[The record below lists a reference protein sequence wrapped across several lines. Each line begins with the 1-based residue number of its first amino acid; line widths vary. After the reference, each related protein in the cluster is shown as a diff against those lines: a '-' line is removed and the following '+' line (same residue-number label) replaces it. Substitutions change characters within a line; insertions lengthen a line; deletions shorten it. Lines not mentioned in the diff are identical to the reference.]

1 MSTPLNKVFGLIV
14 SIFALFF
21 TANTRADSLGISLQH
36 TFTGKPLILDSLR
49 YETSV
54 NETFSISRLS
64 YLLSE
69 FELQDIEGSWQVVP
83 NSIQWIDARKHRT
96 QILLDSIPEGDFKA
110 IRFSIG
116 LSQAVNH
123 SDPNLY
129 AAKHPLNPSFNNLH
143 WNWQTGYIFL
153 ALEGTYRQSIGQVSG
168 YVYHFAND
176 PQRTTITLTLPKN
189 ISGNAAIDID
199 FDIAALL
206 NVPSPISFSKDG
218 ASTHSREGDP
228 IPQALKRNLPGAFQ
242 IKRIRAAVPMR
253 TDTRP
258 LPIDLPDTPTP
269 YPFKLGNRLPIPSL
283 PLDNPLIA
291 ERIELGRRLFHD
303 PQLSIDNT
311 IACASC
317 HQEDHAFSDPARI
330 SAGVNGQFSRRH
342 SMPLFNLAWK
352 DSFFWDGR
360 AHSLR
365 EQVLIPIEDPI
376 EMGESLDHVI
386 DKLSADVDYHTLF
399 GNAFGSGLITPET
412 IGLALE
418 NFLLSLT
425 SYNSKFDQ
433 AMSGKAQLSPS
444 EQRGF
449 ELFMTEFEP
458 RSRQYGADC
467 FHCHG
472 GALFTDNRFHDNG
485 LAQIA
490 VDRGLAEATHNPL
503 DANKFSTPSLRNI
516 ALTAPYMHDG
526 RFQTLEEVVE
536 HYSSAITSRATLDP
550 NLAKHPA
557 DGLQLSAQDKTA
569 LVDFLKTLSDPQY
582 VQN

>member
-1 MSTPLNKVFGLIV
+1 MRRFL
-14 SIFALFF
+14 A
-21 TANTRADSLGISLQH
+21 
-36 TFTGKPLILDSLR
+36 
-49 YETSV
+49 
-54 NETFSISRLS
+54 
-64 YLLSE
+64 
-69 FELQDIEGSWQVVP
+69 
-83 NSIQWIDARKHRT
+83 SIQWIDARKHRT

-110 IRFSIG
+110 VRYSIG
-116 LSQAVNH
+116 LSEAVNH

-153 ALEGTYRQSIGQVSG
+153 ALEGTYRQSNGQLSG

-189 ISGNAAIDID
+189 ISVNAELDID

-228 IPQALKRNLPGAFQ
+228 IPQALKRNLSGAFQ
-242 IKRIRAAVPMR
+242 IKRIRAAVPMV
-253 TDTRP
+253 TAALP

-269 YPFKLGNRLPIPSL
+269 YPFKLSNRLPIPSL

-360 AHSLR
+360 AQSLR
-365 EQVLIPIEDPI
+365 EQVLIPIEDPR
-376 EMGESLDHVI
+376 EMGESMDHVI
-386 DKLSADVDYHTLF
+386 EKLSADTDYSTLF
-399 GNAFGSGLITPET
+399 SNAFGSASITPQT

-425 SYNSKFDQ
+425 SYDSKFDQ

-444 EQRGF
+444 ERRGF

-490 VDRGLAEATHNPL
+490 ADRGLAEVTGNLL
-503 DANKFSTPSLRNI
+503 DASKFSTPSLRNI

-550 NLAKHPA
+550 NLAKHPTA
-557 DGLQLSAQDKTA
+557 GLQLSAQDKTA
-569 LVDFLKTLSDPQY
+569 LVDFLKTLSDPKY
-582 VQN
+582 IHN

>member
-1 MSTPLNKVFGLIV
+1 MSTPLNKAIGLIV
-14 SIFALFF
+14 SLVALFF
-21 TANTRADSLGISLQH
+21 TANTRADSLGISFHH
-36 TFTGKPLILDSLR
+36 TFSGKPLNLDSLR
-49 YETSV
+49 YENSTD
-54 NETFSISRLS
+54 ETFSVSRLS
-64 YLLSE
+64 YLLGE
-69 FELQDIEGSWQVVP
+69 FELQGIEGNWQAVP
-83 NSIQWIDARKHRT
+83 RSIQWIDARKHRT
-96 QILLDSIPEGDFKA
+96 QILLDSMPEGDFKA
-110 IRFSIG
+110 IRFSLG
-116 LSQAVNH
+116 LSEAVNH
-123 SDPNLY
+123 SDPNPY

-153 ALEGTYRQSIGQVSG
+153 ALEGNYRQSNGQLSG

-189 ISGNAAIDID
+189 ISGNATIDID
-199 FDIAALL
+199 FDIASLL
-206 NVPSPISFSKDG
+206 NVPSPISFTKDG
-218 ASTHSREGDP
+218 ASTHSRVGDP

-242 IKRIRAAVPMR
+242 IKRIRAATPMEAE
-253 TDTRP
+253 TLP
-258 LPIDLPDTPTP
+258 QPIDLPNTPTP
-269 YPFKLGNRLPIPSL
+269 YPFKLSNRLPIPSL

-303 PQLSIDNT
+303 PQLSVNST
-311 IACASC
+311 IACVSC
-317 HQEDHAFSDPARI
+317 HQEDHAFSDPARF

-360 AHSLR
+360 AQTLR
-365 EQVLIPIEDPI
+365 EQVLIPIEDPR
-376 EMGESLDHVI
+376 EMGESLDRVI
-386 DKLSADVDYHTLF
+386 DKLTADVDYPILF
-399 GNAFGSGLITPET
+399 RDAFGSGSITAQT

-490 VDRGLAEATHNPL
+490 VDRGLAEVTGNPV

-536 HYSSAITSRATLDP
+536 HYSGAITSRATLDP

-557 DGLQLSAQDKTA
+557 AGLQLSAQDKTA

-582 VQN
+582 IQN

>member
-1 MSTPLNKVFGLIV
+1 MSTPLNKTTRLIV
-14 SIFALFF
+14 SIITILFVSA
-21 TANTRADSLGISLQH
+21 TSAGSLGISLQH
-36 TFTGKPLILDSLR
+36 TVIGKPLILDSLR
-49 YETSV
+49 YQTSAR
-54 NETFSISRLS
+54 ETFSISRLS
-64 YLLSE
+64 YLLSD
-69 FELQDIEGSWQVVP
+69 FELQSIAGDWLILP
-83 NSIQWIDARKHRT
+83 NSIQWIDAEKHRT
-96 QILLDSIPEGDFKA
+96 QILLDSIPAGDFKA
-110 IRFSIG
+110 IRFNLG
-116 LSQAVNH
+116 LNEVVNH

-129 AAKHPLNPSFNNLH
+129 AAKHPLNPSLNNLH
-143 WNWQTGYIFL
+143 WTWQTGYIFL
-153 ALEGTYRQSIGQVSG
+153 ALEGTYRQSNGQLSG

-176 PQRTTITLTLPKN
+176 PQRTTITLTLAKN
-189 ISGNAAIDID
+189 ITANAALDID

-206 NVPSPISFSKDG
+206 NAPAPISFSKDG

-242 IKRIRAAVPMR
+242 IKRIRTAAPMR
-253 TDTRP
+253 ADTRP
-258 LPIDLPDTPTP
+258 QPIDLPDTPTP

-317 HQEDHAFSDPARI
+317 HQESHALSDPARI
-330 SAGVNGQFSRRH
+330 SAGVNDQFSRRH

-352 DSFFWDGR
+352 DTFFWDGR

-365 EQVLIPIEDPI
+365 EQALIPIEDPR

-386 DKLSADVDYHTLF
+386 EKLSADADYPTLF
-399 GNAFGSGLITPET
+399 SDAFGSVAITPQT

-425 SYNSKFDQ
+425 SYDSKFDQ
-433 AMSGKAQLSPS
+433 AMSGKAQLSTS

-472 GALFTDNRFHDNG
+472 GALFTDNRLHDNG
-485 LAQIA
+485 LEATS
-490 VDRGLAEATHNPL
+490 DLGLAEVTRNPL

-536 HYSSAITSRATLDP
+536 HYSSGVTSRVTLDP
-550 NLAKHPA
+550 NLAKHPTA
-557 DGLQLSAQDKTA
+557 GLQLSAQDKAA
-569 LVDFLKTLSDPQY
+569 LVDFLKTLSDPQFI
-582 VQN
+582 QN